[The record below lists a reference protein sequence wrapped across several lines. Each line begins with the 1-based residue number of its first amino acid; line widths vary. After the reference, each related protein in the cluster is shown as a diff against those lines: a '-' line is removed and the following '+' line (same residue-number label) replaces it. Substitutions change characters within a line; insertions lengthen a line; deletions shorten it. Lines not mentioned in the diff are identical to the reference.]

1 MQLALSMYSIGVLM
15 ASSDNSFHRRQF
27 SHTKILVPT
36 FAAMISVSDVERA
49 VGFCSRLVQ
58 YIVPSAN
65 AAIIPVVEPQF
76 SLTPTKSTL
85 LKTCSPEPVVHLK
98 P

>member
-1 MQLALSMYSIGVLM
+1 MYSIGILM
-15 ASSDNSFHRRQF
+15 ASSENSFHRRHF
-27 SHTKILVPT
+27 NHIKILVPT
-36 FAAMISVSDVERA
+36 LAAMISVSDVERA

-58 YIVPSAN
+58 YIVPPAN
-65 AAIIPVVEPQF
+65 AAIMPVVERKF
-76 SLTPTKSTL
+76 SLTHTKSTL